1 MRFTSS
7 RSTRLAIGL
16 ALAGLTLFLAFR
28 GTDGPL
34 LRRAL
39 SDVDGAWLVA
49 ALASVATTL
58 ATLVGRWRLLFH
70 PDRHRFSWTALTAG
84 IMIGQML
91 NILLPLRMGEIARA
105 YLVSRTEGL
114 PVSRVLTTIGVEKLA
129 DLVSMGLTA
138 GALLVLFTTPAWLHA
153 PGRAILVTGLV
164 ALVMAAL
171 LATRAET
178 VFRHGLDAVGLVSRR
193 WQERLGRAIG
203 PGMIGLSSLRD
214 WRVAL
219 AVWLLSVLT
228 LIQAAGTNYLLF
240 RAFDLQVPAAAAFV
254 LLLALQVGNSLVSV
268 PGNLGVFHYVTVL
281 VLSAY
286 SVDRSLAAGYAL
298 VLYVVALGPKIA
310 LGGFFMVAGYRW
322 SADAP
327 VAS

>member
-1 MRFTSS
+1 VRHPF
-7 RSTRLAIGL
+7 RSTRLAAGL
-16 ALAGLTLFLAFR
+16 ALALLTLWLAFR
-28 GTDGPL
+28 GTDGPA
-34 LRRAL
+34 LRHAL
-39 SDVDGAWLVA
+39 SGVHASWLAA
-49 ALASVATTL
+49 ALLLVGSAL
-58 ATLVGRWRLLFH
+58 ATLVVRWRLLFH

-84 IMIGQML
+84 IMIGQMV
-91 NILLPLRMGEIARA
+91 NILLPLRVGEIARA

-129 DLVSMGLTA
+129 DLVSMGVTA

-153 PGRAILVTGLV
+153 PGRAILVTGAI
-164 ALVMAAL
+164 ALGMAAL
-171 LATRAET
+171 LAVRAEA
-178 VFRHGLDAVGLVSRR
+178 VFRYGLDAVGLVSRR

-203 PGMIGLSSLRD
+203 PGMIGLSALRN
-214 WRVAL
+214 WRVVL

-228 LIQAAGTNYLLF
+228 LIQAAGTNYVLF
-240 RAFDLQVPAAAAFV
+240 RAFELDVPATAAFV
-254 LLLALQVGNSLVSV
+254 LLLALQVGNSFVSV

-310 LGGFFMVAGYRW
+310 LGGFFMAAGYRW
-322 SADAP
+322 SVDAP
-327 VAS
+327 VTP